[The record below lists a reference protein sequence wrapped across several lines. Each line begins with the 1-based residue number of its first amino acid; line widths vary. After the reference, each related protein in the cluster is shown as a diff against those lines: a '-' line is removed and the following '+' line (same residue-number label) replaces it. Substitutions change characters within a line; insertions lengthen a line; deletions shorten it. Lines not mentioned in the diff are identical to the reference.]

1 MTKEDALGMV
11 AIHGSLIQNLDEEYK
26 SDPDVVLKALANCSA
41 IGDVILY
48 IPRKVLME
56 DRVAKVVLN
65 MVVAESDD
73 PFRDI
78 NIFLGNDVGDS
89 LVYRRFFMLGII
101 KECSKSFM

>member
-11 AIHGSLIQNLDEEYK
+11 AIHGSLIQNLTEEYK
-26 SDPDVVLKALANCSA
+26 ADPEVVLKALANSSA
-41 IGDVILY
+41 IGDVVLY
-48 IPRKVLME
+48 VPRKVLME

-78 NIFLGNDVGDS
+78 NIFLGHDLGDS
-89 LVYRRFFMLGII
+89 LIYRRFFMVGIL
-101 KECSKSFM
+101 KECSKSFN